1 MNSDSNNMDFQSSEI
16 KKLIQAAL
24 TEDIGEG
31 DHTSLASITEGT
43 RGSATLL
50 FKEKGIVAGLELG
63 KQIFLTCDPNAKV
76 SIFLNEGDAV
86 EVGMTGMEVEG
97 DARAI
102 LSAERLV
109 LNFMQRLSGVATAT
123 HNMNERIKGTKSR
136 LLDTRK
142 TTPLL
147 RSLEKWAVTIGGGLN
162 HRIGLYDMIL
172 LKDNH
177 VDFAGGI
184 SAAIENTQAYLRHT
198 GLSLKV
204 EIETRNL
211 AEVKEV
217 LACGGVDRIML
228 DNFSPAEM
236 KEAVTLIGGA
246 YETEASGGI
255 TLDSIREYAE
265 TGVDFISSGALT
277 HSVKSLDI
285 SLKVKIGG

>member
-1 MNSDSNNMDFQSSEI
+1 MDFQSPEI
-16 KKLIQAAL
+16 KSLIQAAL
-24 TEDIGEG
+24 KEDIGEG
-31 DHTSLASITEGT
+31 DHTSLASIPEGT

-76 SIFLNEGDAV
+76 CIFLNEGDAV

-109 LNFMQRLSGVATAT
+109 LNFMQRLSGVATST
-123 HNMNERIKGTKSR
+123 HIMARRIEGTSAR

-184 SAAIENTQAYLRHT
+184 SAAIENTRAYLKRT
-198 GLSLKV
+198 GLLLKV
-204 EIETRNL
+204 EIETRNMT
-211 AEVKEV
+211 EVKEV

-228 DNFSPAEM
+228 DNFSPSEM
-236 KEAVTLIGGA
+236 KEAVNLIGGA
-246 YETEASGGI
+246 FETEASGGI

-285 SLKVKIGG
+285 SLKVKIGS